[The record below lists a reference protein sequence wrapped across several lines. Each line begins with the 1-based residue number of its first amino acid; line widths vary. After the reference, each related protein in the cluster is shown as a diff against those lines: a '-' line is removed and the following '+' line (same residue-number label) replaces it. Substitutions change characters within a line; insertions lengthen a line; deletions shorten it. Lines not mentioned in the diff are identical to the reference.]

1 VAADIFTSGE
11 SSDAVAAAWLRRYEE
26 DNTAS
31 MTDLVNCV
39 LKCTG
44 CDMKVTEDDINDPDN
59 AANKINDL
67 QEEYKGVCFPL
78 TLVTNVSSSLI
89 IAQYCGL
96 PINLEGQN

>member
-1 VAADIFTSGE
+1 MVAEIFTSGE
-11 SSDAVAAAWLRRYEE
+11 SSDAIAAAWLRRYEE

-39 LKCTG
+39 LKSTG

-67 QEEYKGVCFPL
+67 QEEYKGVCFL
-78 TLVTNVSSSLI
+78 FLLISETSSSQI
-89 IAQYCGL
+89 IA
-96 PINLEGQN
+96 